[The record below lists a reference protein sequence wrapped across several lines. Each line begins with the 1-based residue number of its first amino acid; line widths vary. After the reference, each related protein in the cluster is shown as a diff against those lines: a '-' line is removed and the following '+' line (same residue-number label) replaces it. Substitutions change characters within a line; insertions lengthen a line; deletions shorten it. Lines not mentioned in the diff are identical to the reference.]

1 MTKRELIALD
11 AESLDEIMHLTGDC
25 FIYNGASYHGII
37 NEVEFEEVLMQGG
50 IFNKLGAIIVVP
62 KRSLCNKPIIGET
75 LIIDYV
81 LMRIERVKGDET
93 AWEITCVTA
102 AA

>member
-1 MTKRELIALD
+1 MTKRELTELD
-11 AESLDEIMHLTGDC
+11 AESLDEMMHLAGDC

-37 NEVEFEEVLMQGG
+37 NEIEFEEVLMQGG
-50 IFNKLGAIIVVP
+50 MFNKLGAIIVAP
-62 KRSLCNKPIIGET
+62 KRSLIVKPIIGET
-75 LIIDYV
+75 LIIDCV

-93 AWEITCVTA
+93 AWEITCITA